1 MAEMLTER
9 VGCADEA
16 GGVLCA
22 EGERDDEDED
32 EDDIRAMA
40 VEEKR
45 RRWGERERRAKRPI
59 EHDWYIRPRA
69 DSCGAPPRRVP
80 IRRLSNRL
88 DNLSSYY
95 PILSIAFTTVFCS
108 TTANSCI
115 RHPCSVVMGITASNR
130 RLTHVTWEMM
140 IF

>member
-1 MAEMLTER
+1 MDEMLTER

-59 EHDWYIRPRA
+59 EHRLVYTP
-69 DSCGAPPRRVP
+69 SCGLLR
-80 IRRLSNRL
+80 
-88 DNLSSYY
+88 SSSSAR
-95 PILSIAFTTVFCS
+95 P
-108 TTANSCI
+108 NSAI
-115 RHPCSVVMGITASNR
+115 IESAR
-130 RLTHVTWEMM
+130 
-140 IF
+140 